1 MLKYQLSFLF
11 VKTGS
16 FWAFSAVAATEGI
29 HQITTGKLVPL
40 SEQEL
45 VDCVKGESE
54 GCIGGYVDD
63 AFEFIA
69 KKGGIASETHYPYK
83 GVANLR
89 KGVHFTKYLRD
100 GVCFKRNN
108 GGGLFCGGNRHCHWR
123 HG

>member
-16 FWAFSAVAATEGI
+16 CWAFSAVAATEGI

-54 GCIGGYVDD
+54 GCIGGYVED
-63 AFEFIA
+63 AFEFIV
-69 KKGGIASETHYPYK
+69 KKGGILSETHYPYK
-83 GVANLR
+83 
-89 KGVHFTKYLRD
+89 
-100 GVCFKRNN
+100 
-108 GGGLFCGGNRHCHWR
+108 
-123 HG
+123 